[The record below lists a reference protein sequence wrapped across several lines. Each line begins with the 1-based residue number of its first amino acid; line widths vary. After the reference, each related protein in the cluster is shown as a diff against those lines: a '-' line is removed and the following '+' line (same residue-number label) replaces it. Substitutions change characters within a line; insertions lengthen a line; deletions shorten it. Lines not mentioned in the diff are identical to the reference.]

1 MSISCL
7 PFFLFKASKIEFK
20 VEKKRKKVFE
30 ASFVS
35 LMSELKL
42 LVSEQKRLRQ
52 KKVKIESIDGVGVGV
67 DFDGIFL
74 KPILIGLSDQVA
86 LISWQ

>member
-1 MSISCL
+1 
-7 PFFLFKASKIEFK
+7 
-20 VEKKRKKVFE
+20 
-30 ASFVS
+30 
-35 LMSELKL
+35 MSELKL

>member
-1 MSISCL
+1 
-7 PFFLFKASKIEFK
+7 
-20 VEKKRKKVFE
+20 
-30 ASFVS
+30 
-35 LMSELKL
+35 MSELKL

-67 DFDGIFL
+67 GVGVDFDGIFL

>member
-1 MSISCL
+1 
-7 PFFLFKASKIEFK
+7 
-20 VEKKRKKVFE
+20 
-30 ASFVS
+30 
-35 LMSELKL
+35 MSELKL

-52 KKVKIESIDGVGVGV
+52 KKVKIESIDGVG
-67 DFDGIFL
+67 FDGIFL

>member
-1 MSISCL
+1 
-7 PFFLFKASKIEFK
+7 
-20 VEKKRKKVFE
+20 
-30 ASFVS
+30 
-35 LMSELKL
+35 MSELKL
-42 LVSEQKRLRQ
+42 LVSEQKRIRQ
-52 KKVKIESIDGVGVGV
+52 KKVKIESIDGVGVGVGV